1 MELLPLTTL
10 RQALLRLPRR
20 SKQAI
25 VVLVDTLAA
34 WLALWLAF
42 SLRLEA
48 WYVPTGM
55 DLWVWLVVPAIFI
68 PLFTR
73 FGLYRAIFRFTG
85 LATLQTVIK
94 AVTAYGAVLFA
105 IVFVTF
111 PAGVPRSIGILQPL
125 LFLLLVS
132 STRTWAQVWLNK
144 GSRETLR
151 HRLLI
156 YGAGSAGAQTA
167 SAVVGVSEFELLG
180 FVDDDPSKVGQ
191 HVNGVP
197 VFRPSEVAGAVERFG
212 VTDILLALPSTSRQ
226 RRNEI
231 LASLRT
237 LPVHIRTLPGMADLA
252 SGRVQISD
260 FRELEIE
267 DLLGRDPVPPNPA
280 LLARDLADKVVL
292 VTGAGGSIGSELCRQ
307 IVHERPRRLVLV
319 DHSEYAL
326 YAIQQELA
334 EILPAHAPAAELI
347 AHLADVRDYPR
358 MLDLC
363 SEYQPQTVYH
373 AAAYKHVPIVE
384 NNPCEGVENNALGTL
399 ITARAAMECGVAS
412 FVLVST
418 DKAVRPTN
426 VMGASKRIAEM
437 VLQAFAVETMVRFNA
452 ETHLAGLVR
461 NRTRFCMV
469 RFGNVLGSSG
479 SVVPLFR
486 KQIETGGPVTV
497 THPEVTRYFMTIP
510 EAAQLVLQAGAMG
523 QGGEVFVLDMG
534 EPVRIIEL
542 AARMIELSG
551 RSVRSE
557 SNPDGDIE
565 IAITGLRPGEKLYE
579 ELLIGDCPAAT
590 AHARIMKARESH
602 LSWAELRPWL
612 AELRA
617 CVDRNDAAAVL
628 EILRRLVTGYQPS
641 TQIVDLASAGR

>member
-1 MELLPLTTL
+1 MELQPLTNL
-10 RQALLRLPRR
+10 REALLRLPRR

-25 VVLVDTLAA
+25 VVIVDTLAA
-34 WLALWLAF
+34 WLALWLAI

-48 WYVPTGM
+48 WYMPTKQ
-55 DLWVWLVVPAIFI
+55 DIWVWLIVPTIFI
-68 PLFTR
+68 PVFTR

-94 AVTAYGAVLFA
+94 AVTAYGALLTA
-105 IVFVTF
+105 IVFITF
-111 PAGVPRSIGILQPL
+111 PSGVPRSIGILQPL

-132 STRTWAQVWLNK
+132 STRTWAQIWLSK
-144 GSRETLR
+144 DTREMLR
-151 HRLLI
+151 RRLLI
-156 YGAGSAGAQTA
+156 YGAGAAGAQTA
-167 SAVVGVSEFELLG
+167 SAVAGASEFELLG
-180 FVDDDPSKVGQ
+180 FIDDDPSKVGQ

-197 VFRPSEVAGAVERFG
+197 VFRPSEVASTVDRFG

-231 LASLRT
+231 LTNLRA
-237 LPVHIRTLPGMADLA
+237 LPVHIRTLPGMIDLA
-252 SGRVQISD
+252 SGRVQITD
-260 FRELEIE
+260 FRELDVE

-307 IVHERPRRLVLV
+307 ILLEHPRRLVLI
-319 DHSEYAL
+319 DHSEFAL
-326 YAIQQELA
+326 YAIQQELEGLQAPHATPA
-334 EILPAHAPAAELI
+334 EVI
-347 AHLADVRDYPR
+347 AQLADVRDYAR

-363 SEYQPQTVYH
+363 SEHQPQTVYH

-384 NNPCEGVENNALGTL
+384 QNPCEGVENNALGTL
-399 ITARAAMECGVAS
+399 IAARAAMECGVAS

-437 VLQAFAVETMVRFNA
+437 VLQAFALEAMVRFNA
-452 ETHLAGLVR
+452 ESRLAGLVR
-461 NRTRFCMV
+461 NHTRFCMV

-497 THPEVTRYFMTIP
+497 THSDVTRYFMTIQ

-551 RSVRSE
+551 RAVRSAD
-557 SNPDGDIE
+557 NPDGDIE

-579 ELLIGDCPAAT
+579 ELLIGDCPAPT
-590 AHARIMKARESH
+590 AHPRIMKARESH
-602 LSWAELRPWL
+602 LAWVELGPWL
-612 AELRA
+612 AELRV

-641 TQIVDLASAGR
+641 TQIVDLATAGR